1 MVFVSLIGIV
11 SVFGNLI
18 LVFVV
23 IKSKELRHSQYV
35 YKCSIAVSDAIWG
48 VIITWYYFYTFLAKF
63 SLAYIQQSLNSVIPT
78 KIVDRNNIT
87 TYKYEID
94 LVSSFRKQLFLS
106 QPALYYMLI
115 FSPITLFVSFISL
128 VFAAGDRYLAI
139 AFPLKY
145 KQINT
150 IRWAKVF
157 SVVIWLT
164 SIVVYFFSVALSVH
178 NNFLL
183 QPKSYSYLGFS

>member
-1 MVFVSLIGIV
+1 M
-11 SVFGNLI
+11 
-18 LVFVV
+18 

-164 SIVVYFFSVALSVH
+164 SIVVYFFFCCVVCA
-178 NNFLL
+178 
-183 QPKSYSYLGFS
+183 Q